1 MDSLSAI
8 SLFPLSA
15 NISPSISSFP
25 EKCLYIAPGV
35 MPARAAIYDIVK
47 KYAPVYD
54 VDAITAEV
62 LEVRENKEK

>member
-1 MDSLSAI
+1 
-8 SLFPLSA
+8 
-15 NISPSISSFP
+15 
-25 EKCLYIAPGV
+25 